1 MTDKEYRNKLI
12 ATFWLIVH
20 RHIDALYVWELGEK
34 LYPRKI
40 TAYPGKG
47 LTNLTIEE
55 LETFV
60 KRLCDKLEGAV
71 TMPVRNKKQFPGLT
85 AGQQHS
91 IYEHLD
97 NLGTD
102 PATPGQIT
110 EMNRLANE
118 LELTDSY
125 FLGIVKKATGKGYGP
140 YSRLE
145 IQKVIEALKYIQKR
159 PAKEAKKVPMLAEG
173 FPVSWKEGNA

>member
-1 MTDKEYRNKLI
+1 MTENDYRKKLI

-20 RHIDALYVWELGEK
+20 NHIDPLYVWELGAK

-55 LETFV
+55 LESFV

-71 TMPVRNKKQFPGLT
+71 KMPVRSKKPFPGGFT
-85 AGQQHS
+85 AGRQHS
-91 IYEHLD
+91 ICEHLD

-102 PATPGQIT
+102 PATPGQIA

-118 LELTDSY
+118 LELPDSY
-125 FLGIVKKATGKGYGP
+125 FLGVVKKATGKEYGP

-145 IQKVIEALKYIQKR
+145 IQKVIEALKHIQKR
-159 PAKEAKKVPMLAEG
+159 PAKAVEKMRMPIPL
-173 FPVSWKEGNA
+173 SWKEGNA